1 MKTQTPTGF
10 STSGYQAGAVVGELA
25 QLQRL
30 LGESGE
36 QAEERL
42 TAACLRRPVLC
53 PKCRAGGARPEG
65 GRYRCQSCP
74 AVFELFDARW
84 LSRRQISPRAWV
96 LTLKCFEL
104 GLGGQ
109 QISDL
114 TGLSMPTVYKT
125 LETIRL
131 ALAGA
136 HTDGAGARSDEEFA
150 RYLRRQTAKH
160 CGIPAKSLPLYV
172 KEYEWR
178 FRFRG
183 RPLFEALLE
192 AVCRLERSE
201 S

>member
-10 STSGYQAGAVVGELA
+10 STSGYQAGAAVGELA

-42 TAACLRRPVLC
+42 AAACLRRPVLC
-53 PKCRAGGARPEG
+53 PKCRAGGPRPEG
-65 GRYRCQSCP
+65 RRRYRCQSCP
-74 AVFELFDARW
+74 AVFGLCDGRW
-84 LSRRQISPRAWV
+84 LSRRQITARAWV
-96 LTLKCFEL
+96 LTLKGFEL

-109 QISDL
+109 QIADL

-131 ALAGA
+131 ALAA
-136 HTDGAGARSDEEFA
+136 TDSVRVLPAGEFR
-150 RYLRRQTAKH
+150 RYLQAQTAKH
-160 CGIPAKSLPLYV
+160 CGIPAKSLPLYL

-178 FRFRG
+178 FSYRG
-183 RPLFEALLE
+183 RPLFNLLLE
-192 AVCRLERSE
+192 AVARPEQSG